1 MNQSLQHSPRPETWQ
16 VNGLQISGL
25 SWGRPGD
32 KPLLALHGWLDN
44 AASFVPL
51 APLLEGYH
59 VVALDL
65 TGHGQTSHRSAD
77 ASYQIWDDLPEIQAV
92 LEQLRWQQFDLLG
105 HSRGAIISSI
115 FASACPERVRRLVL
129 LDSLAPMAIAES
141 AFPNQLRKGLDD
153 KVSYSTRK
161 LRVFASPDIAV
172 AARRKAGLGEA
183 AAQLIAQR
191 NLKPCDGGYCWSTDP
206 RMQAASPVKLTQGQ
220 IGAVLSALSMPLL
233 LLTQEGGIYR
243 MPQLLES
250 VRSLIPSLETSE
262 FTGGHH
268 FHMEGDVDAV
278 AQRILKFLEPRHE
291 RSKA

>member
-1 MNQSLQHSPRPETWQ
+1 M
-16 VNGLQISGL
+16 NGLEISGL

-51 APLLEGYH
+51 APMLGGYH

-65 TGHGQTSHRSAD
+65 TGHGRTSHRSPD

-92 LEQLRWQQFDLLG
+92 LDQLGWEQFDLLG
-105 HSRGAIISSI
+105 HSRGAIISGI
-115 FASACPERVRRLVL
+115 FASACPERVRRLVM
-129 LDSLAPMAIAES
+129 LDSLAPMAVAES
-141 AFPNQLRKGLDD
+141 EFPKQLRKGLDD
-153 KVSYSTRK
+153 KVSYSNRK

-172 AARRKAGLGEA
+172 AARRKAGLGETA
-183 AAQLIAQR
+183 ARLIAQR
-191 NLKPCDGGYCWSTDP
+191 NLRPCDGGYCWSTDP

-220 IGAVLSALSMPLL
+220 VNAVLGALTMPTLV
-233 LLTQEGGIYR
+233 LTQEGGIYN

-250 VRSLIPSLETSE
+250 VDKLMPSLETSE
-262 FTGGHH
+262 FAGGHH
-268 FHMEGDVDAV
+268 FHMEGDLDAV
-278 AQRILKFLEPRHE
+278 AARILKFLGSVHE